1 MVAEQ
6 YPWPSIDGYRR
17 RMDHMVRGLARAGAV
32 EVVALHRE
40 GTATPVEP
48 SIPGVESVEWFP
60 VGAEAP
66 VTVWGPKWVRGGV
79 PRRLLG
85 PNWRALREHLE
96 FRAMAGERP
105 GGQKIDLVWFSH
117 VDTWWQLQD
126 VFGDTPTIVD
136 FDNLENLAL
145 SLRRRIPPR
154 FPPESSLVERA
165 KIGARWVTSR
175 AFDLVDES
183 RWDRIQKDC
192 ASKVDRVVVC
202 STLDVDRSG
211 CANAVVIGNG
221 ADRVEEV
228 DLDRYGLR
236 TERPTLLFIGAL
248 DYEPNTEAVEWFA
261 RDVMP
266 QLVKRV
272 PDVRVRIIGRG
283 RSHVGWV
290 GNVDGME
297 LVGSVDSVR
306 PELRSADAVIVPIR
320 VGAGTRLKV
329 VEALAN
335 RLPLVTTSIG
345 GEGIDLT
352 DGLDA
357 LIADDASAFASACA
371 RVLTDGQLRQRL
383 ADRGLELFEARYDW
397 DRIEAEIADLAR
409 QVADE
414 QG

>member
-1 MVAEQ
+1 
-6 YPWPSIDGYRR
+6 
-17 RMDHMVRGLARAGAV
+17 MDHMVRGLARAGAV

-48 SIPGVESVEWFP
+48 SIPGVESVEWLP
-60 VGAEAP
+60 IAGEASIKE
-66 VTVWGPKWVRGGV
+66 WGPEWVRGGV

-85 PNWRALREHLE
+85 PDWHALREHLE

-105 GGQKIDLVWFSH
+105 GGKKIDLVWFSH
-117 VDTWWQLQD
+117 VDTWWPLQGI
-126 VFGDTPTIVD
+126 FGDTPSIVD

-145 SLRRRIPPR
+145 NLRRRMPPR
-154 FPPESSLVERA
+154 FPPDSSVIERA
-165 KIGARWVTSR
+165 RISARWATSR

-202 STLDVDRSG
+202 SALDVERSG

-221 ADRVEEV
+221 ADRVGDA

-236 TERPTLLFIGAL
+236 SERPTLLFIGAL

-266 QLVKRV
+266 LLVKQV
-272 PDVRVRIIGRG
+272 PDVRVRIVGRG
-283 RSHVGWV
+283 RRQVEWV
-290 GNVDGME
+290 GDVDGID
-297 LVGSVDSVR
+297 LVGSVDSVE

-357 LIADDASAFASACA
+357 LIADDASAFAAACA

-383 ADRGLELFEARYDW
+383 ADRGAELFEARYDW
-397 DRIEAEIADLAR
+397 DRIESDIADLAR

-414 QG
+414 HD